1 MRLLAMAYA
10 VVAGTFLLL
19 LPSCAAAQ
27 QNAPAP
33 IPNASAPASPPVAFQ
48 VQANLVLVDVVL
60 SDKGVAVRGLPQDKF
75 HVYDNGVLQK
85 ITVFEEHKPD
95 DAPRVAQYAPLGPRV
110 YSDFPRYTVSSAANV
125 LLLDALN
132 TPLSDQVRVRQQMLE
147 YLKNIPP
154 GTRIAVLTLA
164 SHLRIVQGFTTDSSV
179 IAKALSGQGGPQQS
193 VVLDPASDPQSS
205 DEADDISSLGGSQ
218 SAASS
223 LQQFQADLASFQTD
237 LRVRMTLDAMKDLAR
252 YLSVIPGRKNLIW
265 FSGSFPLAIDPDA
278 ALASPFQA
286 MRTYS
291 DDVRQTDSML
301 SEARVAVYPV
311 DARGLMTL
319 PSSSV
324 ANSFSSSS
332 AASGGV
338 AGVGRKKAGGLAMGS
353 MVSGTGNAHQS
364 AAAAADQKFLNQ
376 TTEEH
381 LSMQKIAEET
391 GGEAFVDTNGLKE
404 AVAQAITD
412 GAHYYTVGY
421 VPGVTKYDGLY
432 RHIRINVEGGYQ
444 AAYRRGYFADDPA
457 KTPVNPQAAENNMNS
472 AVVRGAPP
480 LSEILFKMRIV
491 SADDP
496 LAKGI
501 KVAPG
506 TAGEAAKGVKR
517 PMKRYLVDYAVDPH
531 PLASSMTPDGVR
543 HERVQFTLIAYD
555 GDGKRLNYVDQ
566 GMAFNFTQ
574 TVYEQVMRKGIPV
587 HQEIDLPQ
595 GLIYL
600 RVVVHDL
607 DNSKVGST
615 EVPLLVAKE

>member
-1 MRLLAMAYA
+1 VARLLAMACA
-10 VVAGTFLLL
+10 MVAGIVL
-19 LPSCAAAQ
+19 LPRLYAAAQ
-27 QNAPAP
+27 QNASAP
-33 IPNASAPASPPVAFQ
+33 TANASAPANPPPAFQ

-60 SDKGVAVRGLPQDKF
+60 SDKGVAVRGLTQDKF
-75 HVYDNGVLQK
+75 HVYDNGVLQN
-85 ITVFEEHKPD
+85 ITVFEEHKPED
-95 DAPRVAQYAPLGPRV
+95 SPRVAQYAPLGPRV
-110 YSDFPRYTVSSAANV
+110 YSDFPRYTVTSAANV

-132 TPLSDQVRVRQQMLE
+132 TPLSDQARVRQQMLE

-364 AAAAADQKFLNQ
+364 AAAAADQKFLSETAQ
-376 TTEEH
+376 EH
-381 LSMQKIAEET
+381 FSMEQIAEET
-391 GGEAFVDTNGLKE
+391 GGEAFVDSNGLKD

-412 GAHYYTVGY
+412 GSHYYTVGY
-421 VPGVTKYDGLY
+421 VPALNKYDGLY
-432 RHIRINVEGGYQ
+432 RHIRVNIDGGYQ

-457 KTPVNPQAAENNMNS
+457 KVPVNPQAAQNEMNS

-480 LSEILFKMRIV
+480 LSEVLFKVRIA

-496 LAKGI
+496 SEKGV
-501 KVAPG
+501 KPVPG
-506 TAGEAAKGVKR
+506 AAGEPAKDVKR

-531 PLASSMTPDGVR
+531 PLACSTTPDGVR
-543 HERVQFTLIAYD
+543 HARVQFSLIAYD
-555 GDGKRLNYVDQ
+555 ADGKRLNYVDQ
-566 GMAFNFTQ
+566 GMVFNFTQ
-574 TVYEQVMRKGIPV
+574 AVYDQVMHRGIPI

-615 EVPLLVAKE
+615 EVRVLVAKE